1 MVRIMPKS
9 ISSPLFFFLFQK
21 RNMDLAFCLE
31 FNFLPLTSSLE
42 PDIYP
47 NFFRHYPPAI
57 WQKHPTWYFDDA
69 DFFIII
75 GANLF
80 GLHFHH
86 FEKLTLFREIVDYNQ
101 DYRIGLLPHHPIPF
115 DNLKTK
121 VFTNF
126 LQFLYYPNRYIES
139 DRIKLQREDWMEI
152 KHLCDDWYFPH
163 KTGEI
168 LRLLYRQRINRF
180 PPLQRLMFTNTLTV
194 FQIMRKQKEMRR
206 NRLPIVEENYV
217 EDDSA

>member
-1 MVRIMPKS
+1 
-9 ISSPLFFFLFQK
+9 
-21 RNMDLAFCLE
+21 MDLAFCLE
-31 FNFLPLTSSLE
+31 FDFLPLTSSLE

-80 GLHFHH
+80 GLHLHH
-86 FEKLTLFREIVDYNQ
+86 FEKSTLFREIVDYNQ

-121 VFTNF
+121 VFINF
-126 LQFLYYPNRYIES
+126 LQFLYYPNCYIES
-139 DRIKLQREDWMEI
+139 DGIELQ
-152 KHLCDDWYFPH
+152 
-163 KTGEI
+163 
-168 LRLLYRQRINRF
+168 
-180 PPLQRLMFTNTLTV
+180 
-194 FQIMRKQKEMRR
+194 
-206 NRLPIVEENYV
+206 
-217 EDDSA
+217 